1 VDAAR
6 TVSALLVAL
15 ASATGSTV
23 VDSSPVPGGSIN
35 RALQARLADGRRIFV
50 KHHPDA
56 PAGSYRA
63 EAEGLAWLAAADALR
78 TPAVVAVGEGPG
90 PRFLAL
96 EWIEAGPGGPAAQ
109 EAFGRGLA
117 ALHLSGAPA
126 FGLDR
131 DNAIGGLPQAN
142 GPCETWP
149 EFYGA
154 RRLTAMAR
162 QAVDDGGLPPSFM
175 DRIAGLCARLPELCG
190 PPEPPARLH
199 GDLWSGNAI
208 IDARGGPAVVDPAVY
223 GGHRE
228 IDLAMM
234 RLFGGFSPRV
244 YAAYD
249 ELHPRAA
256 GHEDRVALFQ
266 LYPVLVHVR
275 LFGGR
280 YARQAEDIV
289 SRYA

>member
-1 VDAAR
+1 M
-6 TVSALLVAL
+6 SELLAAL
-15 ASATGSTV
+15 AAATGSPV
-23 VDSSPVPGGSIN
+23 ADSAPVSGGSIN
-35 RALQARLADGRRIFV
+35 RALRATLADGRRIFV

-63 EAEGLAWLAAADALR
+63 EADGLGWLRDAGALR
-78 TPAVVAVGEGPG
+78 TPAVVAVGEAPG

-96 EWIEAGPGGPAAQ
+96 EWIARGDGGPAAQ

-117 ALHLSGAPA
+117 ALHLAGAHA

-142 GPCETWP
+142 SACDTWP
-149 EFYGA
+149 EFYG
-154 RRLTAMAR
+154 RHRLTAMAR
-162 QAVDDGGLPPSFM
+162 QAVDDGALPAAFM
-175 DRIAGLCARLPELCG
+175 ERIDRLRLRLPELCG

-199 GDLWSGNAI
+199 GDLWSGNAM
-208 IDARGGPAVVDPAVY
+208 IDAEGGPAVVDPAVY

-234 RLFGGFSPRV
+234 RLFGGFPERV
-244 YAAYD
+244 FSAYD
-249 ELHPRAA
+249 EVHPRAA
-256 GHEDRVALFQ
+256 GHRERVELFQ

-275 LFGGR
+275 LFGGG
-280 YARQAEDIV
+280 YARQAEGIV

>member
-1 VDAAR
+1 M
-6 TVSALLVAL
+6 SALLAAL
-15 ASATGSTV
+15 ASATGSAV
-23 VDSSPVPGGSIN
+23 VDSSPVSGGSIN
-35 RALQARLADGRRIFV
+35 RAQRATLADGRRIFV

-142 GPCETWP
+142 APCDTWP
-149 EFYGA
+149 EFYGL

-162 QAVDDGGLPPSFM
+162 QAVEDGGLPPSFM
-175 DRIAGLCARLPELCG
+175 DRIARLCARLPELCG

-208 IDARGGPAVVDPAVY
+208 IDALGGPAVVDPAVY

-228 IDLAMM
+228 MDLAMM
-234 RLFGGFSPRV
+234 RLFGGFSARV

-249 ELHPRAA
+249 EVLPRAA
-256 GHEDRVALFQ
+256 GHEDRVGLFQ

-275 LFGGR
+275 LFGGG
-280 YARQAEDIV
+280 YARQAEELV
-289 SRYA
+289 SRYT

>member
-1 VDAAR
+1 M
-6 TVSALLVAL
+6 TELLAAL
-15 ASATGSTV
+15 AAATGSPV
-23 VDSSPVPGGSIN
+23 VDSAPVSGGSIN
-35 RALQARLADGRRIFV
+35 RALRATLADGRRIFV

-63 EAEGLAWLAAADALR
+63 EAGGLGWLADAGALR
-78 TPAVVAVGEGPG
+78 TPAVVAVGEEPG

-96 EWIEAGPGGPAAQ
+96 EWIARGGGGPAAQ

-117 ALHLSGAPA
+117 ALHLAGAPT

-142 GPCETWP
+142 APCDTWP
-149 EFYGA
+149 EFYGG
-154 RRLTAMAR
+154 RRLEAMAR
-162 QAVDDGGLPPSFM
+162 QAVDDGGLPEGFM
-175 DRIAGLCARLPELCG
+175 GRIDRLCRRLPELCG

-199 GDLWSGNAI
+199 GDLWSGNAM
-208 IDARGGPAVVDPAVY
+208 IDAEGGPAVVDPAVY

-228 IDLAMM
+228 MDLAMM
-234 RLFGGFSPRV
+234 RLFGGFPERV
-244 YAAYD
+244 VSAYD
-249 ELHPRAA
+249 EVFPRAA
-256 GHEDRVALFQ
+256 GHEDRVELFQ

-275 LFGGR
+275 LFGGG
-280 YARQAEDIV
+280 YARQAEEIV